1 VIVSAKMKF
10 SPPTKKKK
18 KILLVKTR
26 LHSRMEDEFLTD
38 HLLVYIKKEIAKDF
52 TTIMIMDDFLFF
64 IFQKKIYF

>member
-10 SPPTKKKK
+10 SPPTKKK

-38 HLLVYIKKEIAKDF
+38 HLLVYIKKEIAMDF